1 MTDITR
7 TLIRFLVPVIII
19 SFLNL
24 SSSYQSEASRFP
36 PQKINEYNLETERIP
51 FEPNQVIVKMRSGR
65 SAQSL
70 ADSNMTRIVSVRP
83 APFGYTLLQIEGEV
97 RESCEELSINPDVES
112 AEPNYL
118 RFCMITPNDP
128 RYSAQRNLALSNAPS
143 GWDIET
149 GKSNV
154 TVAVIDTGVDYNHPD
169 LHTNL
174 LQGKNFY
181 DNGDYMDDSGHG
193 TAVTGVIGAIGN
205 NSEGI
210 AGVAWNI
217 KILPLKA
224 CGGPDLMCNVAH
236 VAQAIQEAIVQ
247 DADII
252 NMSLGGTN
260 SSSIERDAIDAA
272 WNAGIVIF
280 AAVGNESKLGKFGD
294 PDLEQY
300 ITYPAGYENVCGVS
314 SIDYPT
320 AGDLSKVG
328 LSDFSNSGDAVSVT
342 AVGSR
347 VVTTFPTV
355 DVEFPLT
362 HAKNYVTTNGTSFSS
377 PLVSGLAAL
386 LKSHFPDMTN
396 REIRQRIESAVWDI
410 GAPGWDDEFGYG
422 LVDFQMALIG
432 GRHASNDVFNLGVS
446 TSPVLSDDVVV
457 IIKIK
462 QPLLN
467 PPSIHYELMGA
478 LDLVGSGSILVIP
491 LEWDNNIYVGRL
503 HTSHVGLIVIK
514 VNGDTISGPAPELI
528 MGYYKNE

>member
-19 SFLNL
+19 FFLTL

-65 SAQSL
+65 SVQSL
-70 ADSNMTRIVSVRP
+70 TDLNLTRIVSVKP

-97 RESCEELSINPDVES
+97 RESCEELSMNPDVES
-112 AEPNYL
+112 AEPNFSRY
-118 RFCMITPNDP
+118 CTVIPNDP
-128 RYSAQRNLALSNAPS
+128 RYPAQRNLNISSAPA

-154 TVAVIDTGVDYNHPD
+154 TVAVIDTGVDYYHPD

-193 TAVTGVIGAIGN
+193 TAVAGVIGAIGN

-210 AGVAWNI
+210 AGAAWNI
-217 KILPLKA
+217 RILPLKA
-224 CGGPDLMCNVAH
+224 CGGSDLMCNVAH

-247 DADII
+247 DVDII

-280 AAVGNESKLGKFGD
+280 AAVGNESKLGKFGN
-294 PDLEQY
+294 PELEQY

-320 AGDLSKVG
+320 AGDLSKVQ

-347 VVTTFPTV
+347 VPTTFPTV

-362 HAKNYVTTNGTSFSS
+362 HAKDYVTINGTSFSS

-410 GAPGWDDEFGYG
+410 GPPGWDDEFGYG
-422 LVDFQMALIG
+422 LVDFQMALMG
-432 GRHASNDVFNLGVS
+432 GRHASNDVFNLGVA
-446 TSPVLSDDVVV
+446 TSPVISDDIV
-457 IIKIK
+457 IIIKVK

-467 PPSIHYELMGA
+467 PPSIHY
-478 LDLVGSGSILVIP
+478 DLIGDLGPVGSGNVSVTHLA
-491 LEWDNNIYVGRL
+491 WNSDIYAGRL
-503 HTSHVGLIVIK
+503 HTTHQGLIIIK
-514 VNGDTISGPAPELI
+514 VNGNGISGPAPELI
-528 MGYYKNE
+528 MGYFKI